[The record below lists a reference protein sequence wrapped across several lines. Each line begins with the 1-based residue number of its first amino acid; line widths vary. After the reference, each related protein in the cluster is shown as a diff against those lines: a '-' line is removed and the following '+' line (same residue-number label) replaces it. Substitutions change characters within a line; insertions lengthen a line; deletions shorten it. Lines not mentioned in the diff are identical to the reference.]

1 MSQDGTPTSTSP
13 TPTTPASNQT
23 QAAVRESAP
32 LGGGPAPVADAPV
45 WAGAAMLLGA
55 ALVAWAVRWKM
66 GKKRAEGGHK
76 PRPSEHG
83 RGTGG
88 TGEVDR
94 ELVAD
99 MKELTE
105 RLAEELDR
113 KAARL
118 EKLIAAADERV
129 RRLEAGLVRETRV
142 VEVKPEARRRD
153 VGIESAHREVYELAD
168 AGLTALEIA
177 TRLGQPTGQ
186 VELILNLRKGTVA
199 L

>member
-13 TPTTPASNQT
+13 TPTTPASNQS

-66 GKKRAEGGHK
+66 GRKGTTTKR
-76 PRPSEHG
+76 G
-83 RGTGG
+83 RGM
-88 TGEVDR
+88 EVDR

-142 VEVKPEARRRD
+142 VEVKPEARRRES
-153 VGIESAHREVYELAD
+153 GSGLESAHREVYELAD

-177 TRLGQPTGQ
+177 TKLGQPTGQ

>member
-1 MSQDGTPTSTSP
+1 MSQDGTPTS
-13 TPTTPASNQT
+13 PTTTSTDQT
-23 QAAVRESAP
+23 QAVVRESAP
-32 LGGGPAPVADAPV
+32 LGGGPAQVADAPV

-66 GKKRAEGGHK
+66 GKRKQGAGHGGA
-76 PRPSEHG
+76 RPSEHG

-88 TGEVDR
+88 TVDM

-153 VGIESAHREVYELAD
+153 SGSGLESAHREVYELAD
-168 AGLTALEIA
+168 AGLGALEIA

>member
-1 MSQDGTPTSTSP
+1 MSQDGTPTS
-13 TPTTPASNQT
+13 PTTTATNQT
-23 QAAVRESAP
+23 QAAVRESSP

-45 WAGAAMLLGA
+45 WAGAAMVLGA

-66 GKKRAEGGHK
+66 GKKKQGTIMKHD
-76 PRPSEHG
+76 
-83 RGTGG
+83 RGT
-88 TGEVDR
+88 EVDR

-153 VGIESAHREVYELAD
+153 IGIETAHREVYELAD
-168 AGLTALEIA
+168 AGLSALEIA
-177 TRLGQPTGQ
+177 TKLGQPTGQ

>member
-1 MSQDGTPTSTSP
+1 MSQDGTPTSPTSP
-13 TPTTPASNQT
+13 TPTTTASNQT
-23 QAAVRESAP
+23 QAAVRESSP
-32 LGGGPAPVADAPV
+32 LGGGPAQVADAPV

-66 GKKRAEGGHK
+66 GKKKEGTIMKHD
-76 PRPSEHG
+76 R
-83 RGTGG
+83 G

-168 AGLTALEIA
+168 AGLSALEIA
-177 TRLGQPTGQ
+177 TKLGQPTGQ

>member
-1 MSQDGTPTSTSP
+1 MSQDGTPTS
-13 TPTTPASNQT
+13 PTTTATNQT
-23 QAAVRESAP
+23 QAAVRESSP

-45 WAGAAMLLGA
+45 WAGAAMVLGA

-66 GKKRAEGGHK
+66 GKKKQGTIMKHD
-76 PRPSEHG
+76 
-83 RGTGG
+83 RGT
-88 TGEVDR
+88 EVDR

-142 VEVKPEARRRD
+142 VEVKPEARRRES
-153 VGIESAHREVYELAD
+153 GSGLESAHREVYELAD
-168 AGLTALEIA
+168 AGLSALEIA
-177 TRLGQPTGQ
+177 TKLGQPTGQ
-186 VELILNLRKGTVA
+186 VELILNLRKGTVS